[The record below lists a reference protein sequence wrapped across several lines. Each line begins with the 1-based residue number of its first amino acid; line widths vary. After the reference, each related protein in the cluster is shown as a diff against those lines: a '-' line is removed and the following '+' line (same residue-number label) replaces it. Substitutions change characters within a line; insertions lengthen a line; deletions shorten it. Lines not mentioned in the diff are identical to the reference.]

1 MTDGITRTNP
11 MNKTTET
18 LIVGAG
24 IIGLTTGL
32 RLAREGMQV
41 TLIDPADPG
50 SGASYGNAGTIA
62 DYAALPVG
70 HPGIFRQL
78 PSLLFDHDSPLAIQ
92 RSAIVSVVPWLARF
106 LLECRRSRFLANT
119 AAITKL
125 VADAAPRWK
134 ALTEDVDGKQLLQAK
149 GCLYLYADEAAFKS
163 GERDMRFRRTL
174 GVTAEMLDADELTQL
189 EPNLFQTT
197 SGGAYFPDA
206 LFLSD
211 PGATCAKIYQAFKD
225 AGGRLIRDQVTGLKR
240 QPSGPCV
247 TLAGGEQMSASTV
260 VLSAGAHAKKLA
272 AQAGDF
278 IPLISERG
286 YHLEYNCD
294 TPLLNRPACFTA
306 GGFYLCPMAGRL
318 RVAGTVELGNN
329 SPRISTHR
337 LDALD
342 RGVRRF
348 FPDLP
353 AADKSWLGFR
363 PSLPDSRPVISASKH
378 GKDVIYAFGHGHIGM
393 TLAPITADMVQAII
407 TESEPPVP
415 LAPYSVARF

>member
-1 MTDGITRTNP
+1 
-11 MNKTTET
+11 MNNTAEI
-18 LIVGAG
+18 LIIGAG

-62 DYAALPVG
+62 DYATLPVG

-78 PSLLFDHDSPLAIQ
+78 PSLLLDRDSPLAIQ
-92 RSAIVSVVPWLARF
+92 RSALGSVIPWLAHF
-106 LLECRRSRFLANT
+106 LFECRRSRFEANT
-119 AAITKL
+119 AAIARL
-125 VADAAPRWK
+125 VADAAPRWQTL
-134 ALTEDVDGKQLLQAK
+134 AEDVNGKELLHAK
-149 GCLYLYADEAAFKS
+149 GCLYLYANDAAFKS
-163 GERDMRFRRTL
+163 GERDIRFRRTQ

-189 EPNLFQTT
+189 EPGLFQTT

-206 LFLSD
+206 LSLSD
-211 PGATCAKIYQAFKD
+211 PGAASAKIYQAFRD
-225 AGGRLIRDQVTGLKR
+225 AGGRLIRDRVTGIKR
-240 QPSGPCV
+240 SPGGPCAI
-247 TLAGGEQMSASTV
+247 LANGEQINACTV

-272 AQAGDF
+272 AQAGDN

-294 TPLLNRPACFTA
+294 TALLNRPACFTA

-318 RVAGTVELGNN
+318 RVAGTVELGNT
-329 SPRISTHR
+329 SPRTSQHR

-353 AADKSWLGFR
+353 PPDKSWLGFR

-378 GKDVIYAFGHGHIGM
+378 GNDVIYAFGHGHIGM

-407 TESEPPVP
+407 TASEPPVP
-415 LAPYSVARF
+415 LAPYSVERF

>member
-1 MTDGITRTNP
+1 MR
-11 MNKTTET
+11 KTTEI
-18 LIVGAG
+18 LIIGAG

-41 TLIDPADPG
+41 TLVDPAQPG

-78 PSLLFDHDSPLAIQ
+78 PSLLFDRDSPLAIQ
-92 RSAIVSVVPWLARF
+92 RSAIADVVPWLARF
-106 LLECRRSRFLANT
+106 LLECRLSRFKANT
-119 AAITKL
+119 AAITQL
-125 VADAAPRWK
+125 VADAAPRWQT
-134 ALTEDVDGKQLLQAK
+134 LVEDVDGQLLLHAK
-149 GCLYLYADEAAFKS
+149 GCLYLYTDDATFKS
-163 GERDMRFRRTL
+163 GERDIQFRRTL
-174 GVTAEMLDADELTQL
+174 GVKGEMLNADELTQL

-211 PGATCAKIYQAFKD
+211 PGTMCGKIFQAFTD
-225 AGGRLIRDQVTGLKR
+225 AGGSLIHDRVTGIQR
-240 QPSGPCV
+240 HPGGPRV
-247 TLAGGEQMSASTV
+247 TLASGEQISATTV

-272 AQAGDF
+272 AQAGDK
-278 IPLISERG
+278 IPIISERG

-294 TPLLNRPACFTA
+294 TALLNRPACFTA
-306 GGFYLCPMAGRL
+306 GGFYICPMAGRL
-318 RVAGTVELGNN
+318 RVTGTVELGNT
-329 SPRISTHR
+329 SPQPSQHR

-353 AADKSWLGFR
+353 PPDKSWLGFR
-363 PSLPDSRPVISASKH
+363 PSLPDSKPVISASRH
-378 GKDVIYAFGHGHIGM
+378 GNDIIYAFGHGHIGM
-393 TLAPITADMVQAII
+393 TLAPITADIVQSII
-407 TESEPPVP
+407 SESEPPVP
-415 LAPYSVARF
+415 VAPYSVERF

>member
-1 MTDGITRTNP
+1 MK
-11 MNKTTET
+11 KTTEI

-62 DYAALPVG
+62 DYATLPVG

-78 PSLLFDHDSPLAIQ
+78 PSLLFDRDSPLAIQ
-92 RSAIVSVVPWLARF
+92 RSAIASVAPWLTRF
-106 LLECRRSRFLANT
+106 LLECRHSNFLANT
-119 AAITKL
+119 AAIAKL
-125 VADAAPRWK
+125 VADAAPRWQ
-134 ALTEDVDGKQLLQAK
+134 ALVEDVDGKQLLHAR
-149 GCLYLYADEAAFKS
+149 GCLYLYADDAAFKA
-163 GERDMRFRRTL
+163 GERDIRFRRTL
-174 GVTAEMLDADELTQL
+174 GVNAEMLDADELTQL
-189 EPNLFQTT
+189 EPGLFQTT

-211 PGATCAKIYQAFKD
+211 PGATCARINQAFKD
-225 AGGRLIRDQVTGLKR
+225 AGGRLVRDQVMSIKR

-247 TLAGGEQMSASTV
+247 ALAGGGQMSATTV
-260 VLSAGAHAKKLA
+260 VLSAGAHTKKLA
-272 AQAGDF
+272 AQVGDF

-294 TPLLNRPACFTA
+294 SALLNRPACFTA
-306 GGFYLCPMAGRL
+306 GGFYLSPMAGRL
-318 RVAGTVELGNN
+318 RVAGTVELGNTD
-329 SPRISTHR
+329 PRLSKHR
-337 LDALD
+337 LKILD

-353 AADKSWLGFR
+353 PADKSWLGFR
-363 PSLPDSRPVISASKH
+363 PSLPDSRPVISASRH

-407 TESEPPVP
+407 TASEPPVP